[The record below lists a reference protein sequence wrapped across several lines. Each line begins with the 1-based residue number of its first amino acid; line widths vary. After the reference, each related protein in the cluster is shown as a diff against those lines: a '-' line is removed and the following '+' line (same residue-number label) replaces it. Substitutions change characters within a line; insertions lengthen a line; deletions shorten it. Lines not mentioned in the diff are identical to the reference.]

1 MTTKPQTNNESQIT
15 NNFQLFGDGVVFLRY
30 WVVKELE
37 IRGAEL
43 VKKIMKI
50 NKMIYL
56 HYVID

>member
-1 MTTKPQTNNESQIT
+1 MGTVV
-15 NNFQLFGDGVVFLRY
+15 FGDGVVFLRY

-56 HYVID
+56 QYAID